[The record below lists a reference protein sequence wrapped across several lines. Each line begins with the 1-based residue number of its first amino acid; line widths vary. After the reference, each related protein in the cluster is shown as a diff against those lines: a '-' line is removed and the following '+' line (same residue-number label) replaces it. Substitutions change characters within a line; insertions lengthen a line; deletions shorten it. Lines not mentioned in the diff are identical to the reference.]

1 MKIIILFALTM
12 IGMTI
17 SCSPKINPSASKA
30 GAADNAFDVNKIDWE
45 IYDTNS
51 SVGMT
56 EIKNE
61 NLQGLWLAYKG
72 AFRFEGHVNTMNL
85 FKPLMVE
92 FKDSTL
98 RRTSTSDFQK
108 FTIKNNIFVSR
119 DNDKKDTGIIN
130 QITPTQLTITW
141 KRNADYT
148 RYFYK
153 K

>member
-1 MKIIILFALTM
+1 MKIIILFALT
-12 IGMTI
+12 IIEVTI
-17 SCSPKINPSASKA
+17 SCSPKTNPSASKT
-30 GAADNAFDVNKIDWE
+30 GQTNNAFDVNKIDWE

-56 EIKNE
+56 DIKNE

-98 RRTSTSDFQK
+98 RRTSTSDFQR
-108 FTIKNNIFVSR
+108 FTIKNNI
-119 DNDKKDTGIIN
+119 
-130 QITPTQLTITW
+130 L
-141 KRNADYT
+141 
-148 RYFYK
+148 
-153 K
+153 